1 MTRCYCTLSLF
12 ALFLVVAGCTKS
24 DPPRF
29 QANRMALL
37 DAEIVPDHEQ
47 QIADALESLF
57 GTPDQPK
64 VSDTSE
70 LDLELIKTAA
80 GPVRSTT
87 PGETLGLYRQH
98 CAHCHGIT
106 GDGLGP
112 TAALLNPY
120 PRDFREG
127 KFKFKST
134 YLKYPPTDNDLRRV
148 LENGIPGTAMPSFK
162 LLGDEQIDALVEYVK
177 YLAQRGQ
184 VESEL
189 VYIIA
194 DELDYDP
201 DKATTDD
208 PFEPATDDD
217 DADLLAEVV
226 EIVEEDWYDAADNV
240 VEPDA
245 AQLPPQDRTAEQI
258 AASIDAGRELFYGNK
273 ANCVKCHGNT
283 GYGDGQQTDYD
294 DWNKVVVEFREKTDV
309 MAEKLAE
316 SKEPPSEREVRILAE
331 RQSAARAR
339 LKPRNASPRNLR
351 EVLHGGRRPI
361 DIYWRLHQGIAGS
374 PMPAHGSP
382 RPGATGTLTD
392 AEIWQLVDYVM
403 AMTNGST
410 EPEGEQQPMAQR

>member
-1 MTRCYCTLSLF
+1 MTRCHLLLPFLTLYL
-12 ALFLVVAGCTKS
+12 AVAGCTKS

-29 QANRMALL
+29 HANRMTLL
-37 DAEIVPDHEQ
+37 DAEIVPEHQQ
-47 QIADALESLF
+47 QIGAALKGLF
-57 GTPDQPK
+57 GTPDEPK
-64 VSDTSE
+64 VSESSDLDIE
-70 LDLELIKTAA
+70 LVEKAA

-112 TAALLNPY
+112 TAALLDPY

-134 YLKYPPTDNDLRRV
+134 YLKYPPTDDDLHRI

-162 LLGDEQIDALVEYVK
+162 LLGEEQLDALVEYVK

-189 VYIIA
+189 VYLIA

-201 DKATTDD
+201 DTGTTDD

-217 DADLLAEVV
+217 DAELLAEVV
-226 EIVEEDWYDAADNV
+226 EIVEEDWAEAEDQVVVPDAEAIPPENRT
-240 VEPDA
+240 A
-245 AQLPPQDRTAEQI
+245 AQL
-258 AASIDAGRELFYGNK
+258 AASIDAGRDLFYGNK

-283 GYGDGQQTDYD
+283 AYGDGQQTDYD
-294 DWNKVVVEFREKTDV
+294 DWNKAVVEFHEKTEV
-309 MAEKLAE
+309 MAEKLAGA
-316 SKEPPSEREVRILAE
+316 KAPPSANELQLLAQ
-331 RQSAARAR
+331 RQAAVEAR
-339 LKPRNASPRNLR
+339 LKPRNADPRNLR
-351 EVLHGGRRPI
+351 GGTLHGGRRPI
-361 DIYWRLHQGIAGS
+361 DIYWRLHQGVTGS
-374 PMPAHGSP
+374 PMPAHGAP
-382 RPGATGTLTD
+382 RPGATGTLSD

-410 EPEGEQQPMAQR
+410 PPEGKTMANR